1 MGNPSAAQEPSM
13 EEILAS
19 IRQIISEDGD
29 QSQDDSASSGAE
41 DPSDALG
48 RVAEADE
55 GSSEVQQ
62 ASDDG
67 IAPEVT
73 ASENSSPAAAAPVSA
88 PESPQPQPQSSQ
100 PIARAPAEPPVGRQS
115 AAGPQHQALPQAPAG
130 AKPAIQPAAQPKPAT
145 GTGATLPASMM
156 AGADTQRLLSPN
168 ADASVSGAFS
178 ALAHTILAQ
187 NARTLEDLVSEM
199 LRPMLK
205 DWLDDNLPPLVE
217 RLVKEEIERVSRG
230 RR

>member
-29 QSQDDSASSGAE
+29 QSQDGGASSGAE
-41 DPSDALG
+41 APSGTALG
-48 RVAEADE
+48 GAAEADE
-55 GSSEVQQ
+55 GSSEAQQ
-62 ASDDG
+62 AAGEGIEAEVSRSDS
-67 IAPEVT
+67 P
-73 ASENSSPAAAAPVSA
+73 SPAAAAPIRA
-88 PESPQPQPQSSQ
+88 PQSPQPQSSE
-100 PIARAPAEPPVGRQS
+100 PASPRAAEPSPSGQSGASSQREPV
-115 AAGPQHQALPQAPAG
+115 PQTPTV
-130 AKPAIQPAAQPKPAT
+130 AKPATQPSPQVKPAST
-145 GTGATLPASMM
+145 ASGTSPASTMI
-156 AGADTQRLLSPN
+156 GPDSHRLLSPK